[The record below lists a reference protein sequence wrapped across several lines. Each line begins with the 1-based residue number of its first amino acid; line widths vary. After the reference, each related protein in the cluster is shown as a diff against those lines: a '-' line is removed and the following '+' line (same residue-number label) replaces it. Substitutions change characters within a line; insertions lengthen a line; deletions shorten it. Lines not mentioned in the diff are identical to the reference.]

1 MHSLDEPHQSLLLS
15 ECLSHLVLRV
25 CPGSMVICI
34 RLHLYSERGSTS
46 LNPKQPSKLIAST
59 RKQTNTLHA
68 KKKKKKKFTSS
79 TGYNA
84 KKKHI
89 LDDVQFIVVVVVVVV
104 SSSIVAGTSLDQR
117 L

>member
-25 CPGSMVICI
+25 CPGPMVICI

-68 KKKKKKKFTSS
+68 KKKFTSS

-89 LDDVQFIVVVVVVVV
+89 LDDVQFIVVVVVI
-104 SSSIVAGTSLDQR
+104 SSSIVAGTSLNQR